1 MNTIKKHDFLS
12 WVYLTTLFSFIL
24 IISIS
29 CKKETPQSEV
39 DHGLIEAYVQ
49 ENQLN
54 GEFTDS
60 GLYYVISV
68 PGGNTHPNLNSSVTV
83 TYDGYTLNDD
93 PIDDGSFITF
103 KLSQLITGWQEGIP
117 LIGTGGKIKL
127 IIPSDQ
133 AYGKEVL
140 VFDITL
146 HYFSK

>member
-1 MNTIKKHDFLS
+1 MNKKELKNS
-12 WVYLTTLFSFIL
+12 IL
-24 IISIS
+24 YISMIIFMLAVSAS
-29 CKKETPQSEV
+29 CKKDTPQSEI
-39 DHGLIEAYVQ
+39 DPGLIEAYVQ
-49 ENQLN
+49 KNQLN

-83 TYDGYTLNDD
+83 TYNGYTLNDD

-103 KLSQLITGWQEGIP
+103 KLNQLITGWQEGIP